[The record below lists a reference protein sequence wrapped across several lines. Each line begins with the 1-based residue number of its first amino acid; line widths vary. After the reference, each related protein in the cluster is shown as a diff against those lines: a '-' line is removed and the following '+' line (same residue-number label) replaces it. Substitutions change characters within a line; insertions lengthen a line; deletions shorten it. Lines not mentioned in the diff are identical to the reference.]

1 MASHISRYSLYRE
14 LRRHLTLAD
23 RRNVAFEQNKAAK
36 YILYIAAAFVI
47 LYLMMFGVIL
57 ALAANESKWLEASTL
72 MYGIS
77 PLILTADFFVRFI
90 VQQTPTQLVKPY
102 SLLPISKFACI
113 DCFIANSVL
122 SLGNLTWFAMFIP
135 YVIMAV
141 IFSEGVVAS
150 LGFLFGFYLLIVI
163 NSQWYSLARTLINTH
178 IAWWALP
185 AVVYAVMFS
194 PWYIGKGA
202 GFERLCD
209 TYAHLGEWLPGWN
222 ILAYLCLFALLA
234 LLIFINRRV
243 QYHQIW
249 AELGKVEQTKIRH
262 ASKLAFFNRFGETGE
277 YLKLEAK
284 SIMRNKNLRKIFIF
298 ACIFILII
306 SLIVSY
312 TDVYSGEYMT
322 IFWCIY
328 NFAIFGA
335 MILVKVMCYEGNYI
349 ECLMIRKE
357 NIISLLT
364 AKFYFYSTL
373 LLIPFILM
381 IPTLITGKC
390 TLLML
395 LGVMMFTAGVV
406 HCLFFQMAVYNKQSI
421 PLNTK
426 LIGKGG
432 MENNYLQI
440 VVEMI
445 VFIVPIIL
453 IKVLEALFGSTVAY
467 SIILCI
473 GILFILGHPLWIRNI
488 YNRMQKRRYENLE
501 GFRASR

>member
-1 MASHISRYSLYRE
+1 MTSKLSRFSLYRE
-14 LRRHLTLAD
+14 LRKHLKLSE

-36 YILYIAAAFVI
+36 YILYIGGAFVI
-47 LYLMMFGVIL
+47 LYLMMFGVIF
-57 ALAANESKWLEASTL
+57 ALAANKSNYLCASEL
-72 MYGIS
+72 MFGLS
-77 PLILTADFFVRFI
+77 PLILTVDFFARFI
-90 VQQTPTQLVKPY
+90 VQQTPTQLIKPY
-102 SLLPISKFACI
+102 SVLPISKFACI

-122 SLGNLTWFAMFIP
+122 SWGNLTWFAMFIP

-141 IFSEGVVAS
+141 IFSEGLLAS
-150 LGFLFGFYLLIVI
+150 IGFLFGFYLLIVI
-163 NSQWYSLARTLINTH
+163 NSQWYSLARTLINTN
-178 IAWWALP
+178 IVWWALP
-185 AVVYAVMFS
+185 AVVYATVFS

-202 GFERLCD
+202 GFDRLCD
-209 TYAHLGEWLPGWN
+209 TYAHLGEWLPNWN

-234 LLIFINRRV
+234 LLIYINRHV
-243 QYHQIW
+243 QYRQIW

-277 YLKLEAK
+277 YMKLEVK
-284 SIMRNKNLRKIFIF
+284 SIMRNKNLRKVFIF
-298 ACIFILII
+298 ANVFVLII

-328 NFAIFGA
+328 NFAIYGA

-349 ECLMIRKE
+349 ECLMTHKE
-357 NIISLLT
+357 NIISLLS
-364 AKFYFYSTL
+364 AKYYFYCAL

-390 TLLML
+390 TILML
-395 LGVMMFTAGVV
+395 LGVMVFTAGVI
-406 HCLFFQMAVYNKQSI
+406 HCLFFQMAVYNKQTI

-445 VFIVPIIL
+445 VFIVPIII
-453 IKVLEALFGSTVAY
+453 IKVLEALLGSNTAY
-467 SIILCI
+467 AIILCI
-473 GILFILGHPLWIRNI
+473 GALFIIGHPIWIRNI
-488 YNRMQKRRYENLE
+488 YNRMQKRRYDNLE